1 MRLPLLLRPQTA
13 SVFVA
18 ATMSKAWEPLSV
30 AVAHGGPAYSFPA
43 ALVLCEAAK
52 VVLLLPLLAFSGSSE
67 KIGWKESFRLYG
79 LPAVALA
86 VCNLCLGFAVPRL
99 GALLY
104 QVIFQV
110 GTVVCTAALAVAMLG
125 ERLEPGQWAALALLC
140 TGSLG
145 AVGARGGGHAAAAA
159 AAVAPSAI
167 GVAAA
172 LIGALTLSL
181 NTVLSQRAA
190 RGAPSRSVV
199 RQAVDVSA
207 WGVVSTAALLAA
219 IHGGEIARGELTPLA
234 GFGARGPWGVVGA
247 IAAADLT
254 MTIFTM
260 TDGLGANAYSVSRAL
275 AMVCTPALAIAALG
289 ASVSRGL
296 VVASA
301 AVAAGGYLYARYSP
315 PKDGGAAEVVPLV
328 VQPEQ

>member
-1 MRLPLLLRPQTA
+1 M
-13 SVFVA
+13 
-18 ATMSKAWEPLSV
+18 
-30 AVAHGGPAYSFPA
+30 AHGGPAYSFPA

-159 AAVAPSAI
+159 AVAPSAI

-190 RGAPSRSVV
+190 RGAPRRSVV
-199 RQAVDVSA
+199 RRAVDVSA
-207 WGVVSTAALLAA
+207 
-219 IHGGEIARGELTPLA
+219 
-234 GFGARGPWGVVGA
+234 
-247 IAAADLT
+247 
-254 MTIFTM
+254 
-260 TDGLGANAYSVSRAL
+260 
-275 AMVCTPALAIAALG
+275 
-289 ASVSRGL
+289 
-296 VVASA
+296 
-301 AVAAGGYLYARYSP
+301 
-315 PKDGGAAEVVPLV
+315 
-328 VQPEQ
+328 